1 MVSKISEGVNVSV
14 ETFYQAEY
22 SNPSTNEF
30 MFAYRVTIEN
40 KNSFPVKL
48 LSRHWIIFD
57 SNGSTREVEEKVLL
71 GFSLLLIPVNNTNT
85 LVAVI

>member
-30 MFAYRVTIEN
+30 MFAYRVTIEI
-40 KNSFPVKL
+40 KTVF
-48 LSRHWIIFD
+48 R
-57 SNGSTREVEEKVLL
+57 
-71 GFSLLLIPVNNTNT
+71 
-85 LVAVI
+85 